1 MVHRFC
7 YRITALPVSQGGRTL
22 LSPCLS
28 IPKMVH
34 VPLDKRISSVYT
46 VYSEYIQYE
55 RGDFLKLV
63 IRNTAGVP
71 IYEQIK
77 EQVKAAVYAGE
88 LVEGEALPSIR
99 QLARDLKISVITT
112 SRAYADLEQEG
123 FLTSV
128 PGKGFFVLPQ
138 NTQLLREQAL
148 REMET
153 QFAAGIAAG
162 LQAGLSQE
170 ELQEAFLLLLKEES
184 YG

>member
-1 MVHRFC
+1 MFL
-7 YRITALPVSQGGRTL
+7 ALPKIFHT
-22 LSPCLS
+22 
-28 IPKMVH
+28 
-34 VPLDKRISSVYT
+34 PLDKYVLSVYT
-46 VYSEYIQYE
+46 VHSDYIQYE

-77 EQVKAAVYAGE
+77 EQVKAAMYAGE
-88 LVEGEALPSIR
+88 LLEGEALPSIR

-123 FLTSV
+123 FLVSV

-153 QFAAGIAAG
+153 QLAAGIAAG
-162 LQAGLSQE
+162 FQAGLSGD
-170 ELQEAFLLLLKEES
+170 ELQEAFSLLLKEDS
-184 YG
+184 YA

>member
-1 MVHRFC
+1 M
-7 YRITALPVSQGGRTL
+7 
-22 LSPCLS
+22 
-28 IPKMVH
+28 
-34 VPLDKRISSVYT
+34 
-46 VYSEYIQYE
+46 
-55 RGDFLKLV
+55 KLV

-77 EQVKAAVYAGE
+77 EQVKSAIYAGE
-88 LVEGEALPSIR
+88 LLEGETLPSIR

-153 QFAAGIAAG
+153 QLSAGIASG
-162 LQAGLSQE
+162 LSAGLSRLE
-170 ELQEAFLLLLKEES
+170 IQEAFSLLVKEDGYE
-184 YG
+184 